1 MCTLTRS
8 ILRHIQWVRKCSVEE
23 CFGTEVEW
31 MEWKMVHCQRIW
43 IFMVNMYCVLSI
55 PWWLFN
61 MPPGPFTHAESWQKE
76 REEENGE
83 RERVNLRCFRTREKT
98 FYLLKKAEGKKKRW
112 ESEYS
117 TCWFCRWHP
126 NPLCQNICP
135 FKGPLSPSDTHLYT
149 HLWKTHKQALVLL
162 GTKDRERQHLH
173 ISTFHI

>member
-1 MCTLTRS
+1 MNGMENGSLPEDLNLYGEYVLCLEHSMMAFQYAPWSFYPCRKLT
-8 ILRHIQWVRKCSVEE
+8 
-23 CFGTEVEW
+23 
-31 MEWKMVHCQRIW
+31 
-43 IFMVNMYCVLSI
+43 
-55 PWWLFN
+55 
-61 MPPGPFTHAESWQKE
+61 E
-76 REEENGE
+76 RERGGKRRE